1 MEAEAPNNDCL
12 RFVYSVFYYCLNNA
26 NTNVATA
33 QQGDA
38 VKVHYTGKLKDG
50 TVFDSSRERE
60 EALGFTVGEGQVI
73 EGFEEAVVGMEPG
86 DEKTAEIPPA
96 KGYGPRR
103 EDLVVEVEQGQ
114 ISEDVEPQVGQ
125 QLQLRLEDGRQVP
138 VVVTNVENGQV
149 TIDANHPL
157 AGKNLVFEIELVEV
171 DGEEGGSK
179 IITP

>member
-1 MEAEAPNNDCL
+1 VLNNACL
-12 RFVYSVFYYCLNNA
+12 RLVYHVFYYCLNNA
-26 NTNVATA
+26 NTDVATV
-33 QQGDA
+33 QQGNA

-157 AGKNLVFEIELVEV
+157 AGKDLVFEIELVAL
-171 DGEEGGSK
+171 DGEEGGGSK